1 VITAFLFAC
10 SSNGA
15 QLESPARSGSAIAT
29 PASTN
34 GAPRDGLG
42 PAEHEGERAMA
53 HVRELSS
60 VIGPRVAGS
69 DAEGRAADYI
79 AGQFRADGYDVEVQ
93 DFTFEG
99 DRFRPA
105 TVTVAGVTYEA
116 TTAAHSNG
124 GDAAGAGVFV
134 GPGDESST
142 AGNGLSG
149 KVAVA
154 DRGTLTFQEKARNA
168 ASAGAVALVI
178 LNNQPGSVSADLY
191 SQIPIPV
198 VAVAGEDAD
207 ALRSAAKA
215 GAAFEVSAAEADS
228 TPAKNVLARAR
239 PGAACKLL
247 VGGHYDTVPSAPGAN
262 DNASGTANVI
272 ELARAFAADG
282 LDEGLCFAA
291 FSAEESGLYGSAAM
305 AARMKT
311 DGELP
316 GLMVNL
322 DVTGIGQKVEVI
334 GDSGYVTQAI
344 ALAKELGIPAERS
357 SLPANS
363 GSDHMSFEKVGVPVL
378 YFESGEFATIH
389 SPADVAKDVDITE
402 LERVGDLAYG
412 AIAKLLPQVA
422 RG

>member
-1 VITAFLFAC
+1 
-10 SSNGA
+10 
-15 QLESPARSGSAIAT
+15 
-29 PASTN
+29 
-34 GAPRDGLG
+34 
-42 PAEHEGERAMA
+42 
-53 HVRELSS
+53 
-60 VIGPRVAGS
+60 
-69 DAEGRAADYI
+69 
-79 AGQFRADGYDVEVQ
+79 
-93 DFTFEG
+93 
-99 DRFRPA
+99 
-105 TVTVAGVTYEA
+105 
-116 TTAAHSNG
+116 
-124 GDAAGAGVFV
+124 
-134 GPGDESST
+134 
-142 AGNGLSG
+142 
-149 KVAVA
+149 
-154 DRGTLTFQEKARNA
+154 
-168 ASAGAVALVI
+168 
-178 LNNQPGSVSADLY
+178 
-191 SQIPIPV
+191 
-198 VAVAGEDAD
+198 
-207 ALRSAAKA
+207 
-215 GAAFEVSAAEADS
+215 
-228 TPAKNVLARAR
+228 
-239 PGAACKLL
+239 
-247 VGGHYDTVPSAPGAN
+247 
-262 DNASGTANVI
+262 
-272 ELARAFAADG
+272 
-282 LDEGLCFAA
+282 LCFAA